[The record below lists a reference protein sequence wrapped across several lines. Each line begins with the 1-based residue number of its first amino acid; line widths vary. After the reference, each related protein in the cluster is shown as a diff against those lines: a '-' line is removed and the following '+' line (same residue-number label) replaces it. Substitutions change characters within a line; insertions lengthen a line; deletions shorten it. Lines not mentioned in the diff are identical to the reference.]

1 MDVSDA
7 KRMKQLE
14 DQNARLKKLLTV
26 QMMDVSTLREMLKK
40 TSNA

>member
-26 QMMDVSTLREMLKK
+26 QMMDVSTLCEMLKK